1 MDDLLNFLVKGITGK
16 SDFKIQSEENNG
28 FINYIIVAPKESIG
42 LLVGKGG
49 KTIRAIRNI
58 LKVKAIL
65 EKRAVGVS
73 IEEAS

>member
-1 MDDLLNFLVKGITGK
+1 MFLAKGIAGEN
-16 SDFKIQSEENNG
+16 KIKIDSEESNG
-28 FINYIIVAPKESIG
+28 FINYNIIAPKESIG

-65 EKRAVGVS
+65 EKKAVGVMVS
-73 IEEAS
+73 ES